1 MSQKV
6 SDLYC
11 DCDYSFLEKKFDGYV
26 FNINKPNEPKV
37 TEIEGFKRCSNF
49 ALNAFKIKVGEKVYG
64 SVDIK
69 DYLKEQGYRVIDFYM
84 QNKIIENF
92 RNNYQELT
100 KDDMTDHL
108 KAIYYPAWNTMTVAS
123 FCNAFKGRGSF
134 VIGTAGSHT
143 LAYVNNKLW
152 DSQGKGFNRSRIV
165 LGFQVFTQEEYDNI
179 PNLKGLTDKE
189 IKYFLFNLS
198 KVDQFPKTIKENKFM
213 LKENHSLD
221 DSIYKLRPLF
231 VKSAQEIYDEWDES
245 DEDTYAGGGICH
257 FIAEEIASICSNK
270 IRGAISTVYTYSDV
284 QHVVTI
290 VGSPSTGE
298 CYSIDIPYRI
308 YEEGGGYSWTKIPDV
323 KFDNNDVMI
332 NRVDYDEFFDSNG
345 ELLEAEYKG
354 RDVKLNKPTKG
365 DSKKYK
371 VYVNNPKTGNVKK
384 VEFGDPNMKIKRDDP
399 ARRKSF
405 RARHKCDQKK
415 DKTTAG
421 YWSCKLWSSKPVS
434 KIMKGES
441 YSFNSFNPLLYKSS
455 PSVSMYMEHE
465 EFLYY
470 VDQLYG
476 YRNLKEFS
484 VPSWIKSKVPDW
496 IKDKFYFIKEL
507 AISVKADFFELL
519 NAFRNK
525 QIYKLFTLISWN
537 LEQMWDLVKKGFK
550 AYEKL
555 QKDIAQ
561 WVIDSDLGQAFI
573 NDIKAFDEFF
583 EKHPWV
589 KSVAGPVVAGLLIFI
604 WLNMTFTG
612 DFNYDFDLSSV
623 ILALTGKYTLYKFFG
638 SEDGVRMLILLATGV
653 LLSLTF
659 PWPGPD
665 SIKYLMAVVVSI
677 INYTKGSEE
686 EKVKKV
692 SDDKIELEADK
703 AEEILNL
710 KSESVMSHYNSIYS
724 EGVKYK
730 YVIRN
735 KKKVRK
741 PFTDNPNK
749 KIVYVDD
756 KPKEVIKTSKEKRNR
771 KKGAIKAV
779 KKAKKKQGM
788 ALKKR
793 KLSLKKRTWDK

>member
-1 MSQKV
+1 MARKIQ
-6 SDLYC
+6 DFYC
-11 DCDYSFLEKKFDGYV
+11 DCDYAFLERKFDGYV
-26 FNINKPNEPKV
+26 YSINKPNEPRV

-49 ALNAFKIKVGEKVYG
+49 ALNAFKIKVDEKVYG

-69 DYLKEQGYRVIDFYM
+69 DYLKEQGYRVIDFYI

-100 KDDMTDHL
+100 KDDMTDNL
-108 KAIYYPAWNTMTVAS
+108 KAIYYPAWNTMNVNS
-123 FCNAFKGRGSF
+123 FCSAFKGRGSF

-152 DSQGKGFNRSRIV
+152 DSQGKGFNKSKVV
-165 LGFQVFTQEEYDNI
+165 LGFQVLTQEEYDAI
-179 PNLKGLTDKE
+179 PNLKDLTDRE
-189 IKYFLFNLS
+189 IRDFLFNLT
-198 KVDQFPKTIKENKFM
+198 KVDQFPK
-213 LKENHSLD
+213 
-221 DSIYKLRPLF
+221 
-231 VKSAQEIYDEWDES
+231 
-245 DEDTYAGGGICH
+245 
-257 FIAEEIASICSNK
+257 
-270 IRGAISTVYTYSDV
+270 
-284 QHVVTI
+284 VVREQYQRL
-290 VGSPSTGE
+290 S
-298 CYSIDIPYRI
+298 
-308 YEEGGGYSWTKIPDV
+308 
-323 KFDNNDVMI
+323 
-332 NRVDYDEFFDSNG
+332 
-345 ELLEAEYKG
+345 EAEYKG
-354 RDVKLNKPTKG
+354 RDVTLNKPTKG

-384 VEFGDPNMKIKRDDP
+384 VEFGDPNMEIKRDDP
-399 ARRKSF
+399 AKRKSF

-421 YWSCKLWSSKPVS
+421 YWSCKLWGNKPVS
-434 KIMKGES
+434 DIMKGES
-441 YSFNSFNPLLYKSS
+441 FNYDAYKS
-455 PSVSMYMEHE
+455 PSVSVYMEHQ
-465 EFLYY
+465 EFLFY
-470 VDQLYG
+470 VDELYG

-484 VPSWIKSKVPDW
+484 IPSWIKSKVPAW
-496 IKDKFYFIKEL
+496 IKDQFYFIKEL

-519 NAFRNK
+519 NAFRNVT
-525 QIYKLFTLISWN
+525 IYKLFKLIKWD

-555 QKDIAQ
+555 QKDIAK
-561 WVIDSDLGQAFI
+561 WVAESQLGQTFI

-589 KSVAGPVVAGLLIFI
+589 KNVAGPVVAGILIFI

-612 DFNYDFDLSSV
+612 DFAYDFNLSSV

-638 SEDGVRMLILLATGV
+638 SEDGIRMLVLLATGV
-653 LLSLTF
+653 LLSLSF

-665 SIKYLMAVVVSI
+665 SIKYLTAVVVSL
-677 INYTKGSEE
+677 INYAKGSEE

-692 SDDKIELEADK
+692 NDDKLEAEIEA
-703 AEEILNL
+703 AEEILDL
-710 KSESVMSHYNSIYS
+710 KSESVMIHYRSLYD

-735 KKKVRK
+735 RKKIRK
-741 PFTDNPNK
+741 PYTDNPNK

-771 KKGAIKAV
+771 KKGAKKAV

-788 ALKKR
+788 ALKRR
-793 KLSLKKRTWDK
+793 KLSLKKRTWNK

>member
-1 MSQKV
+1 MAQKV
-6 SDLYC
+6 NDLYC
-11 DCDYSFLEKKFDGYV
+11 DCDYAFLERKFDGYV
-26 FNINKPNEPKV
+26 FNINKPTEPRV

-49 ALNAFKIKVGEKVYG
+49 ALNAFKIKVDEKVYG

-69 DYLKEQGYRVIDFYM
+69 DYLKEQGYRVIDFYV

-100 KDDMTDHL
+100 KDDMTENL
-108 KAIYYPAWNTMTVAS
+108 KAIYYPAWSSMSVVS
-123 FCNAFKGRGSF
+123 FCSAFKGRGSF

-152 DSQGKGFNRSRIV
+152 DSQGKGFNKSKIV

-179 PNLKGLTDKE
+179 PNLKDLSDRE
-189 IKYFLFNLS
+189 IKYFLFNLT
-198 KVDQFPKTIKENKFM
+198 KVDQFPKTI
-213 LKENHSLD
+213 S
-221 DSIYKLRPLF
+221 
-231 VKSAQEIYDEWDES
+231 ES
-245 DEDTYAGGGICH
+245 
-257 FIAEEIASICSNK
+257 
-270 IRGAISTVYTYSDV
+270 
-284 QHVVTI
+284 
-290 VGSPSTGE
+290 
-298 CYSIDIPYRI
+298 
-308 YEEGGGYSWTKIPDV
+308 
-323 KFDNNDVMI
+323 
-332 NRVDYDEFFDSNG
+332 
-345 ELLEAEYKG
+345 EYKG
-354 RDVKLNKPTKG
+354 REVKLNKPTKG

-384 VEFGDPNMKIKRDDP
+384 VEFGDPDMEIKRDDP
-399 ARRKSF
+399 AKRKSF

-441 YSFNSFNPLLYKSS
+441 YSFNPLLYQSS
-455 PSVSMYMEHE
+455 PSVSMYIEHE

-507 AISVKADFFELL
+507 ALSVKADFFELL

-525 QIYKLFTLISWN
+525 QIYKLFTLIAWD

-555 QKDIAQ
+555 QKDVAQ
-561 WVIDSDLGQAFI
+561 WVMDSDLGQGFI

-583 EKHPWV
+583 DKHPWV
-589 KSVAGPVVAGLLIFI
+589 KSVAGPVVAGILIFI

-612 DFNYDFDLSSV
+612 DFNYDFNLSSV

-638 SEDGVRMLILLATGV
+638 SEDGIRMLILLATGV
-653 LLSLTF
+653 LFSLTF

-665 SIKYLMAVVVSI
+665 SIKYITAVVVSI
-677 INYTKGSEE
+677 INYATDSEE
-686 EKVKKV
+686 EKVKKI

-703 AEEILNL
+703 AEEILDL

-724 EGVKYK
+724 EGIKYK

-756 KPKEVIKTSKEKRNR
+756 KPKEVIKTSREKRNR
-771 KKGAIKAV
+771 KKGAKKAV

-788 ALKKR
+788 ALRKR
-793 KLSLKKRTWDK
+793 KLSMKKRTWDK